1 LAPITSDTLI
11 TPCHDCRKCPRLVEF
26 RRTNRKLEPLWHN
39 APVESIGPL
48 TARLLVI
55 GLAPGKKGANRTG
68 RPFTGDYAGQ
78 LLFPT
83 LIKFGFA
90 LGTYAPTQTGNLKL
104 KDCRITNAVRCV
116 PPQNKPIGAEISSCL
131 PFLKSEIDAMKN
143 LRVVLVL
150 GGIAH
155 YAVIRAFK
163 MKTSKHKF
171 NHGSQHKVDAKITL
185 FDSYHCSRLNTNTGR
200 LTDDMFSKVFKDL
213 RKSLNDDKSLKQ

>member
-1 LAPITSDTLI
+1 M
-11 TPCHDCRKCPRLVEF
+11 EF
-26 RRTNRKLEPLWHN
+26 RTTNRTLQPLWHN

-48 TARLLVI
+48 AARLLII

-90 LGTYAPTQTGNLKL
+90 LGTYAATQPDSLKL
-104 KDCRITNAVRCV
+104 NDCRITNSVRCV
-116 PPQNKPIGAEISSCL
+116 PPQNKPIGEEIASCL
-131 PFLKSEIDAMKN
+131 PFLISEINAMRN
-143 LRVVLVL
+143 LRVILVL

-155 YAVIRAFK
+155 YAVLRALK
-163 MKTSKHKF
+163 MKPIQHKF
-171 NHGSQHKVDAKITL
+171 GHGLQHKVSPRITL

-200 LTDDMFSKVFKDL
+200 LTNDMFFKVFA
-213 RKSLNDDKSLKQ
+213 SLKNSLKEDASKNF